1 MVDSPGWLEMMK
13 VSSFAWLRGFPQ
25 CSGHSW
31 ICPHRPLK
39 LWAAAQGQTLSE
51 GSEVNSRLAAE
62 SFVLVGKRQEGH
74 LDALNLIS
82 MGAPGKYMAGPP
94 VKLRQCRHLHFSK
107 VQDGRL
113 G

>member
-1 MVDSPGWLEMMK
+1 MRG
-13 VSSFAWLRGFPQ
+13 LR
-25 CSGHSW
+25 
-31 ICPHRPLK
+31 
-39 LWAAAQGQTLSE
+39 WAADWQQSLLYLLERG
-51 GSEVNSRLAAE
+51 
-62 SFVLVGKRQEGH
+62 QEGH

-94 VKLRQCRHLHFSK
+94 VKLRQCRYLHFSK